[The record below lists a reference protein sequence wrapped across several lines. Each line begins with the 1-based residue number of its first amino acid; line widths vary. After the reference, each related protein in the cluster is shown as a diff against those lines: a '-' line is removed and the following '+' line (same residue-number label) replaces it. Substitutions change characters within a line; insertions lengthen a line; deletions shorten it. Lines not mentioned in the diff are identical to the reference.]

1 MKKIMHELSN
11 KYSLYLIALTKG
23 SKGSILFK
31 EGKIYKHEG
40 FRTNGVDTVGSGD
53 AFVAALV
60 IGLLRGYELDDL
72 NKKANRVASYICSK
86 HGATPSLTNEIRK
99 LFK

>member
-1 MKKIMHELSN
+1 MHELSN

-40 FRTNGVDTVGSGD
+40 YRTNGVDPGSGD

-86 HGATPSLTNEIRK
+86 PGATSILTNEIRK